1 MFSMLKVIGQ
11 KQGYGCWI
19 FPEIQCWGGNSRGSH
34 NPRPVEETSVEAHW
48 VSRRLL
54 SRLRILLRL
63 DAHALVELLLI
74 RPQLG
79 LQGVKLAGRP
89 RHLEAGTRL
98 L

>member
-1 MFSMLKVIGQ
+1 MAVGYFLKSNVGVET
-11 KQGYGCWI
+11 QGGLTIHARWRR
-19 FPEIQCWGGNSRGSH
+19 QRWRHTGSLG
-34 NPRPVEETSVEAHW
+34 
-48 VSRRLL
+48 RLL
-54 SRLRILLRL
+54 SGLRLLLRL